1 MKPMSSPNRR
11 RKLVL
16 LIEDEQGIRT
26 LVAEVCR
33 NEGYEVIET
42 AAGRPGV
49 QAAVTNQPDVIL
61 LDWVLPDISGI
72 EVCRE
77 IRRHG
82 LGCPVLM
89 LTGRTSKVDVVV
101 GLEVGADDYITKP
114 FDARELAARLGA
126 HMRRAAMSPTAAGRE
141 GVLSLGS
148 VEIDTEGRRVR
159 IGDEEIKLTMTEFNL
174 LALLAANP
182 GRVLTRAQLLEKV
195 WGYLADVDYHS
206 VDPHIQRLRK
216 KLESYGESG
225 ISVEAVPGLGY
236 RLTPMT
242 ESRT

>member
-1 MKPMSSPNRR
+1 MSTTSIRKR
-11 RKLVL
+11 RKVLV
-16 LIEDEQGIRT
+16 IEDDPAVRAV
-26 LVAEVCR
+26 VAEVCR
-33 NEGYEVIET
+33 RDGYEVVET
-42 AAGRPGV
+42 AAGRSGV
-49 QAAVTNQPDVIL
+49 QAAVSGDPDIVV

-72 EVCRE
+72 DVCRE
-77 IRRHG
+77 LRRQSVS
-82 LGCPVLM
+82 CPIVM

-114 FDARELAARLGA
+114 FDARELSARLGA
-126 HMRRAAMSPTAAGRE
+126 QLRRAATAPAGTHRD
-141 GVLSLGS
+141 GILTVGN

-159 IGDEEIKLTMTEFNL
+159 VGDREVKLTMTEFNL

-216 KLESYGESG
+216 KLEAAPDAA
-225 ISVEAVPGLGY
+225 VALEAVPGLGY
-236 RLTPMT
+236 RLSP
-242 ESRT
+242 SS

>member
-1 MKPMSSPNRR
+1 M
-11 RKLVL
+11 L
-16 LIEDEQGIRT
+16 LIEDDASIRT
-26 LVAEVCR
+26 IVSEVCR
-33 NEGYEVIET
+33 RDGYDVVEA
-42 AAGRPGV
+42 AAGRQGV
-49 QAAVTNQPDVIL
+49 QAAVSSEPDLVL

-77 IRRHG
+77 MRRQG
-82 LGCPVLM
+82 VSDNMAFAVSYG
-89 LTGRTSKVDVVV
+89 T

-114 FDARELAARLGA
+114 FDARELSARLGA
-126 HMRRAAMSPTAAGRE
+126 HLRRASMVPAGPQRD
-141 GVLSLGS
+141 GLLAVGA

-159 IGDEEIKLTMTEFNL
+159 VNDREVKLTMTEFNL

-216 KLESYGESG
+216 KLDSKSDSG
-225 ISVEAVPGLGY
+225 VSLEAVPGLGY
-236 RLTPMT
+236 RLSP
-242 ESRT
+242 RL

>member
-1 MKPMSSPNRR
+1 MQNTRR
-11 RKLVL
+11 RKTVL
-16 LIEDEQGIRT
+16 LVEDDPGIRA
-26 LVAEVCR
+26 VVGEVCR
-33 NEGYEVIET
+33 REGYEVAEAGTGRLGIQM
-42 AAGRPGV
+42 AAS
-49 QAAVTNQPDVIL
+49 NEPDCVL

-77 IRRHG
+77 LRRQG
-82 LGCPVLM
+82 VACPIVM

-114 FDARELAARLGA
+114 FDTRELTARLGA
-126 HMRRAAMSPTAAGRE
+126 HLRRAHMAPAGSQKE
-141 GVLSLGS
+141 GVLAVGA

-159 IGDEEIKLTMTEFNL
+159 VADIEVKLTMTEFNL

-206 VDPHIQRLRK
+206 VDPHVQRLRK
-216 KLESYGESG
+216 KLDSKGDAGVSL
-225 ISVEAVPGLGY
+225 EAVPGLGY
-236 RLTPMT
+236 RLTA
-242 ESRT
+242 RA

>member
-1 MKPMSSPNRR
+1 MNAMSQNARK

-16 LIEDEQGIRT
+16 LIEDDAGVRT
-26 LVAEVCR
+26 LVSEVCR
-33 NEGYEVIET
+33 NEGYEVIE
-42 AAGRPGV
+42 AAGGRAGV
-49 QAAVTNQPDVIL
+49 QAAVNNQPDVIL

-72 EVCRE
+72 DVCRE
-77 IRRHG
+77 VRRQAV
-82 LGCPVLM
+82 GCPVLM
-89 LTGRTSKVDVVV
+89 LTARSAKVDVVV

-126 HMRRAAMSPTAAGRE
+126 HLRRASMSPAAAGRE
-141 GVLSLGS
+141 GVLSLGG

-195 WGYLADVDYHS
+195 WGSLADVDYHS

-216 KLESYGESG
+216 KLEAHGEAG
-225 ISVEAVPGLGY
+225 IAVEAVPGLGY
-236 RLTPMT
+236 RLTPAA
-242 ESRT
+242 RDGA